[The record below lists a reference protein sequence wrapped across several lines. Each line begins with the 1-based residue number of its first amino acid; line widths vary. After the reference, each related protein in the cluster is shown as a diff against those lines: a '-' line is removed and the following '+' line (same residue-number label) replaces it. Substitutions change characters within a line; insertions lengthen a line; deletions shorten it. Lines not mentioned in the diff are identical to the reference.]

1 MQPVF
6 EPAEI
11 RLLRIGWLLWHN
23 QIRESD
29 ALLAEL
35 LPKQL
40 SHNAEKV
47 IAVIEPLVK
56 QKVEPL
62 TNEWQ
67 SAQRAR
73 VHHPAKLNARLHN
86 FAHFSGGVPGCD
98 ERTRDRARRCPG
110 HILPVEA
117 GVLKSL

>member
-56 QKVEPL
+56 QKVERL

-67 SAQRAR
+67 SAQRPG
-73 VHHPAKLNARLHN
+73 VHHLMEINARLHN
-86 FAHFSGGVPGCD
+86 LAHFG
-98 ERTRDRARRCPG
+98 R
-110 HILPVEA
+110 
-117 GVLKSL
+117 